1 MCRASP
7 VQIRPSG
14 LVVITLLIVDDHPV
28 VRDGL
33 AALIDTVDN
42 LTVVAQAETAE
53 QAIQAAQAHRPDV
66 VLMDLNLP
74 GASGIYATRHIT
86 RTLPRTAVLVLTM
99 SEDDES
105 ILAAIRAGARGY
117 LLKGARQ
124 HEILNAIE
132 TVASGGAL
140 FSPHAAEH
148 VLARLTCGPESRN
161 VTPQFPQ
168 LTARERQVLALVG
181 NGLRNH
187 AVAQRLGIS
196 QKTVANHLSTIF
208 VKLHVED
215 RTQAVLLARQA
226 GLAAN
231 PGDSRY

>member
-1 MCRASP
+1 MP
-7 VQIRPSG
+7 DHPGG
-14 LVVITLLIVDDHPV
+14 LGVITLLIVDDHPV

-42 LTVVAQAETAE
+42 VIVVAQADTAE
-53 QAIQAAQAHRPDV
+53 RAIRAAQTHRPGV

-74 GASGIYATRHIT
+74 GASGIYATRRIT
-86 RTLPRTAVLVLTM
+86 QALPNTAVLVLTM

-124 HEILNAIE
+124 QEILTAID

-140 FSPHAAEH
+140 FSPHAARH
-148 VLARLTCGPESRN
+148 LLAQLSHPPESRGL
-161 VTPQFPQ
+161 VLPFPE
-168 LTARERQVLALVG
+168 LTARERQVLELVG

-187 AVAQRLGIS
+187 AIAQRLGIS
-196 QKTVANHLSTIF
+196 QKTVANYLSAIF

-215 RTQAVLLARQA
+215 RAQAVLLARQA

-231 PGDSRY
+231 PGKTRP

>member
-1 MCRASP
+1 M
-7 VQIRPSG
+7 
-14 LVVITLLIVDDHPV
+14 ITLLIVDDHPV

-42 LTVVAQAETAE
+42 VVVVAQADTAE
-53 QAIQAAQAHRPDV
+53 GAIRAAQTHRPGV

-74 GASGIYATRHIT
+74 GASGIYATRRIT
-86 RTLPRTAVLVLTM
+86 QALPGTAVLVLTM

-124 HEILNAIE
+124 QEILTAID

-140 FSPHAAEH
+140 FSPHAARH
-148 VLARLTCGPESRN
+148 LLAQLSHPPESRDL
-161 VTPQFPQ
+161 VLPFPE
-168 LTARERQVLALVG
+168 LTARERQVLELMG

-187 AVAQRLGIS
+187 AIAQRSGSARRPWLTIS
-196 QKTVANHLSTIF
+196 RRFSSSFTSKTAPRPSSSP
-208 VKLHVED
+208 
-215 RTQAVLLARQA
+215 RQA

-231 PGDSRY
+231 PGKTRP

>member
-1 MCRASP
+1 MP
-7 VQIRPSG
+7 DHPGEFV
-14 LVVITLLIVDDHPV
+14 LITLLIVDDHPV

-42 LTVVAQAETAE
+42 VVVVAQADTAE
-53 QAIQAAQAHRPDV
+53 RAIRAAQTHRPDV

-74 GASGIYATRHIT
+74 GASGIYATRRIT
-86 RTLPRTAVLVLTM
+86 QALPGTAVLVLTM

-124 HEILNAIE
+124 QEILTAID

-140 FSPHAAEH
+140 FSPHAARH
-148 VLARLTCGPESRN
+148 LLAQLSPTSESRD
-161 VTPQFPQ
+161 VVPLFPE
-168 LTARERQVLALVG
+168 LTARERQVLELVG
-181 NGLRNH
+181 SGLRNH
-187 AVAQRLGIS
+187 AIAQRLGIS
-196 QKTVANHLSTIF
+196 QKTVANYLSAIF

-215 RTQAVLLARQA
+215 RAQAILLARQA
-226 GLAAN
+226 GLAVN
-231 PGDSRY
+231 PGKTRP